1 MNGSKNKTNT
11 NRNDVLDWL
20 SDFWFVALS
29 GARDLGILLAMGPDW
44 ASRSASTAPA
54 PASTSRRD
62 HR

>member
-11 NRNDVLDWL
+11 NRDDVLDWL
-20 SDFWFVALS
+20 SAFWFVALS
-29 GARDLGILLAMGPDW
+29 GARDLGIFTGYGTRL
-44 ASRSASTAPA
+44 ASRSASTA

>member
-11 NRNDVLDWL
+11 NRADVLDWL

-44 ASRSASTAPA
+44 ASRPASTAPA
-54 PASTSRRD
+54 STSSRD